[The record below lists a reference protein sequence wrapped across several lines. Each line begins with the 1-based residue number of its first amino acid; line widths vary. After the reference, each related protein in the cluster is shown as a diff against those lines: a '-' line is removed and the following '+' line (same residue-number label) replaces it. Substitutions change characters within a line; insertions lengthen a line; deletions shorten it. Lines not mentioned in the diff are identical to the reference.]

1 MIFLNIIMAGKLNRK
16 NGFLLLVHRRCFLKI
31 RVEGGRLQFNPKINH
46 LSKMASKAQGLM

>member
-31 RVEGGRLQFNPKINH
+31 RVEGVRLQFNPKINH